1 MNLEKHHILNKLN
14 KKLED
19 ENTKNIYKYISD
31 EEDINYKLVKC
42 VLEQYQLKINDK
54 VQYITVLKKDNLKKD
69 NTIFKNNIIID
80 KLNVINKDNKE
91 NIENYQDELISINNN
106 YSLEIMKFQDVL
118 ENKNEI
124 IVQDNKQITELSSKY
139 DIVLKKNNKL
149 QSIVKK
155 NNTEIL
161 YIYKYNF
168 YLLFIHQILNY
179 INVYWLI
186 QIIIIFSVYIYLLF
200 RFRLNFNLMNVYRFI
215 NPFLLE

>member
-80 KLNVINKDNKE
+80 KLNGINKDNKE

-106 YSLEIMKFQDVL
+106 YSLEIIKFQDVL

-124 IVQDNKQITELSSKY
+124 IVQDKKQITELSSKY

-149 QSIVKK
+149 QSIIKK

-168 YLLFIHQILNY
+168 YLLFIHLILNY

-200 RFRLNFNLMNVYRFI
+200 RFRLNLNLMNVYRFI